1 MPTPIPNSNP
11 GNNGTRTPGFL
22 VPQESWAGGFFSRM
36 KSYLSER
43 PAKVPGAP
51 PPGNVFKT
59 VASEGFGA
67 GFSENLKSFF
77 ASSPAAKRAAN
88 SRMLA
93 EVDSKSWAQIFWA
106 NLRDA
111 IAPAK
116 LPPLHVTS
124 KPVKVRDI
132 WSKNEQIRQ
141 TQALSLVLH
150 ATVIVLL
157 LFPLFQQVVTAEPPR
172 KVTVQITD
180 ISPYLAQLPAGKD
193 KAGGGGG
200 GGERSETP
208 ASKGKLPKFSMKP
221 QLARPLVAI
230 KNPNPRLPVDPTLFG
245 PPEIKLPSPN
255 LPNYGDPLAAV
266 LTDSS
271 GPGSGAGI
279 GSGEGGGIGS
289 GRGGGL
295 GPGEGGGVGGGVFR
309 AGRDGVGIPVCL
321 YCPDPQFTDEAVKAR
336 YQGIVLLRVIVTA
349 DGRATNI
356 TVVKGLGLGLDEKA
370 IEAVKGWRFTPA
382 RGPNG
387 QNVAVWATIEVNFR
401 QY

>member
-1 MPTPIPNSNP
+1 MAMQLPNSNP
-11 GNNGTRTPGFL
+11 KQTGRRIPGFL
-22 VPQESWAGGFFSRM
+22 VPQEPWARGLFSRM
-36 KSYLSER
+36 RSYLTER
-43 PAKVPGAP
+43 PAKVTAAP

-59 VASEGFGA
+59 VASGRFGA
-67 GFSENLKSFF
+67 GFAENVREFF
-77 ASSPAAKRAAN
+77 HSSPGARAQVK
-88 SRMLA
+88 SRML
-93 EVDSKSWAQIFWA
+93 VDTKAWYAVFWE

-111 IAPAK
+111 IAPRK

-132 WSKNEQIRQ
+132 WSKNEQFQR
-141 TQALSLVLH
+141 TQAISLTVHAALVTLLVLPIFQN
-150 ATVIVLL
+150 VI
-157 LFPLFQQVVTAEPPR
+157 PTTQAAKKPTIE
-172 KVTVQITD
+172 ITD

-200 GGERSETP
+200 GGERSLTP

-221 QLARPLVAI
+221 QFSRPMVVVRNLNPKLAI
-230 KNPNPRLPVDPTLFG
+230 DPTLFG

-271 GPGSGAGI
+271 GTGSGSGI

-295 GPGEGGGVGGGVFR
+295 GPGEGGGTGGGVFR
-309 AGRDGVGIPVCL
+309 AGRDGVGIPACL
-321 YCPDPQFTDEAVKAR
+321 YCPNPQFTDEAVKAR
-336 YQGIVLLRVIVTA
+336 YQGVVMLRIIVTP

-356 TVVKGLGLGLDEKA
+356 SVVKGLGLGLDEKA
-370 IEAVKGWRFTPA
+370 VEAVKGWRFTPA

-387 QNVAVWATIEVNFR
+387 QTVSVWTTIEVNFR

>member
-1 MPTPIPNSNP
+1 MPVQPPNSASKNSGP
-11 GNNGTRTPGFL
+11 RLPGFL
-22 VPQESWAGGFFSRM
+22 VPQEPWARGFFKRM

-43 PAKVPGAP
+43 PAKITAAP
-51 PPGNVFKT
+51 PAGNVFKT
-59 VASEGFGA
+59 VASESFGA

-77 ASSPAAKRAAN
+77 AAAPKGSPNTRMLVEVAAKPWYA
-88 SRMLA
+88 
-93 EVDSKSWAQIFWA
+93 IFWG

-111 IAPAK
+111 IAPPK

-124 KPVKVRDI
+124 KSVKVREI
-132 WSKNEQIRQ
+132 WSKNEQFGRM
-141 TQALSLVLH
+141 QALSLTVH
-150 ATVIVLL
+150 AAFVVLL
-157 LFPLFQQVVTAEPPR
+157 LIPIFQEVMP
-172 KVTVQITD
+172 TVQAEKKPVVEITD

-221 QLARPLVAI
+221 QLSRPMVAVR
-230 KNPNPRLPVDPTLFG
+230 NPNPRLPVDPTLYG

-271 GPGSGAGI
+271 GPGSGSGI
-279 GSGEGGGIGS
+279 GSGEGGGT
-289 GRGGGL
+289 
-295 GPGEGGGVGGGVFR
+295 GGGVFR
-309 AGRDGVGIPVCL
+309 AGRDGVGIPACL
-321 YCPDPQFTDEAVKAR
+321 YCPNPTFTDEAVKAR
-336 YQGIVLLRVIVTA
+336 YQGAVVVRLIVTA
-349 DGRATNI
+349 DGRATNVS
-356 TVVKGLGLGLDEKA
+356 VVKGLGLGLDES
-370 IEAVKGWRFTPA
+370 AVQAVRGWRFTPA

-387 QNVAVWATIEVNFR
+387 QPVAAWTTIEVNFR